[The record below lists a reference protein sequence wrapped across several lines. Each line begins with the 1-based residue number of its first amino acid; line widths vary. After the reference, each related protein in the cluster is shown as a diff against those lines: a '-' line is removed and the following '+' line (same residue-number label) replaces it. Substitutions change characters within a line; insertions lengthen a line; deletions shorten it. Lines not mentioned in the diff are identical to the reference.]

1 MKGEKN
7 MPGRK
12 RKYLPY
18 GLTKK
23 EKKNPKIRRKLMRC
37 IKKVEKSSCPMKAKK
52 KDGSYDYKKCLVNPV
67 AVCRASIKKKNKK

>member
-1 MKGEKN
+1 

-23 EKKNPKIRRKLMRC
+23 EKKDPVLRRKLARC
-37 IKKVEKSSCPMKAKK
+37 IKSVEKKSCPKSAKK
-52 KDGSYDYKKCLVNPV
+52 KGKYDYRKCTANPV
-67 AVCRASIKKKNKK
+67 AVCRASLKR